1 MTTTRSGKSYSQ
13 SHPIKRSAR
22 VIQLKQAAKRLT
34 QQVNDLKNEQEQSAP
49 TTSQEC
55 VQAIARMRMLDE
67 QIVQLQRELEHER
80 MRNKAPPSSSS
91 DAGVIDIVELQ
102 CELEASRVVGR
113 RLSVVVHQ
121 LQRELEEAR
130 RATEES
136 DAALRQLRATTDSLV
151 AENAALRD
159 AVASAPAQRVVVAT
173 TEQLEHARAVAETV
187 SACSAEHDNAYD
199 AMINEIRRLRF

>member
-1 MTTTRSGKSYSQ
+1 
-13 SHPIKRSAR
+13 
-22 VIQLKQAAKRLT
+22 LKQAAKRLT

-55 VQAIARMRMLDE
+55 AQAIARMRMLDE

-80 MRNKAPPSSSS
+80 NKASPSSSS

-113 RLSVVVHQ
+113 RLSVVVHE

-159 AVASAPAQRVVVAT
+159 AVAAAPAQRVVVAT
-173 TEQLEHARAVAETV
+173 TEQLEHTRAVAETV
-187 SACSAEHDNAYD
+187 SARSAEHDNAYD